1 MEICLA
7 KIILDAIDED
17 IKKSKGL
24 PNHHYVSKK
33 IFYLE
38 TEKLFYKQWF
48 GVGFGRDIPNPGDIV
63 PLKILGIPILLV
75 RNHAGEINV
84 FENVCRHRGMVLLE
98 KKKNTRGLIRC
109 PYHSWCYNLDGEL
122 KATPHVGGTGVNFHK
137 DVEKKNLGLFKI
149 KSHLFL
155 DVIFITLSEE
165 CQSFEDTHKELFN
178 RWADYMKPLFFQKKD
193 SEFELKINC
202 NWKLAIENYCESYH
216 LPWVHPDLNTVSKL
230 EDHYNII
237 SKGNFSGQGSKA
249 FAQMKD
255 EKGKIFP
262 SFSNISSK
270 WDHTSEYVSLFPNV
284 ILGVHK
290 DHIFSGVLIPKNEKN
305 TIERFSIYYSKKDSL
320 GETFNSL
327 RHKNAKFWKNVF
339 KEDINVVEGMQKG
352 RKGKYF
358 DGGRFSPVMEEPTHI
373 FHKWVANQ
381 LKV

>member
-1 MEICLA
+1 M
-7 KIILDAIDED
+7 
-17 IKKSKGL
+17 
-24 PNHHYVSKK
+24 
-33 IFYLE
+33 
-38 TEKLFYKQWF
+38 
-48 GVGFGRDIPNPGDIV
+48 
-63 PLKILGIPILLV
+63 LL
-75 RNHAGEINV
+75 I
-84 FENVCRHRGMVLLE
+84 E
-98 KKKNTRGLIRC
+98 KKRNTQGLIRC
-109 PYHSWCYNLDGEL
+109 PYHSWCYSLNGEL
-122 KATPHVGGTGVNFHK
+122 KATPHVGGIGVNFHK
-137 DVEKKNLGLFKI
+137 DIEKKDLGLFKI

-193 SEFELKINC
+193 SEFELKVNC

-270 WDHTSEYVSLFPNV
+270 WDHTSEYISLFPNV

-290 DHIFSGVLIPKNEKN
+290 DHIFSGVLIPKNEKK

-320 GETFNSL
+320 GENFSSL